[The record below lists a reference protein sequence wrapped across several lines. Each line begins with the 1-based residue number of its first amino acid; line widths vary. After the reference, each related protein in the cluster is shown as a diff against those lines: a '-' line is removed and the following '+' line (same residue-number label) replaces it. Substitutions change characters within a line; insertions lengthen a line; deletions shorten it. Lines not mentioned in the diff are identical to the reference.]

1 MDPDEHKG
9 TAKFVQHMLFKGSK
23 KYPKHTQYE
32 DFMQKNGGEW
42 NSYTTMINT
51 NFQFEVNNNVFEE
64 ALDRFANFL
73 IAPMFNKEATAK
85 EIKTIHHQFKVAL
98 TNDFWHHTNLYM
110 QLSDPESAIQK
121 FMFGNK
127 EGLKKPEAY
136 KAMQDFYNE
145 YYSADIMTLC
155 VSSNKKL
162 SEMESLVSKHF
173 KPMLNKKVQLPDFG
187 NFDSYPLPYT
197 P

>member
-1 MDPDEHKG
+1 
-9 TAKFVQHMLFKGSK
+9 
-23 KYPKHTQYE
+23 
-32 DFMQKNGGEW
+32 MQKNGGEW

>member
-1 MDPDEHKG
+1 
-9 TAKFVQHMLFKGSK
+9 
-23 KYPKHTQYE
+23 
-32 DFMQKNGGEW
+32 MQKNGGEH

-51 NFQFEVNNNVFEE
+51 NFQFEVNNNVFDE
-64 ALDRFANFL
+64 ALDRFAQFL
-73 IAPMFNKEATAK
+73 IAPLFNKDVK
-85 EIKTIHHQFKVAL
+85 DREIKTIHHQFKVAL
-98 TNDFWHHTNLYM
+98 CNDFWHHTNLYM

-136 KAMQDFYNE
+136 EALQKFYNE

-162 SEMESLVSKHF
+162 SEIESMVKKHF
-173 KPMLNKKVQLPDFG
+173 NSMPNKKVQLPDFS
-187 NFDSYPLPYT
+187 NLDSYPLPYT
-197 P
+197 A